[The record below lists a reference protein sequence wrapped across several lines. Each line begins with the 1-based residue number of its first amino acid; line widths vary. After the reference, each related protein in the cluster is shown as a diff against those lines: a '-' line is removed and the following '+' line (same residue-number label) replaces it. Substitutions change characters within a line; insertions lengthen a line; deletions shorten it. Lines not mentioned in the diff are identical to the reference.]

1 MRNTSA
7 RARVDNAHPF
17 RSSDIIDQP
26 PCAILPLFAAASGS
40 FVRSRH
46 RHFSPSRLLVR
57 IGRYFC
63 PAGHC
68 RCTDGLGTRFI
79 SFEDR
84 RDRREENNNKRSSRY
99 FSPDF
104 PNIGL
109 GYLRRCFFFNAIF
122 VLGASSIVRILEV
135 SRSSVKRARVYDSV
149 HV

>member
-68 RCTDGLGTRFI
+68 RCTDGLGTRFT

-84 RDRREENNNKRSSRY
+84 RDRREEDNNKRSWRY
-99 FSPDF
+99 FSPVCRTS
-104 PNIGL
+104 GL
-109 GYLRRCFFFNAIF
+109 LIF
-122 VLGASSIVRILEV
+122 VIVSFLT
-135 SRSSVKRARVYDSV
+135 RSSYSAPRVSFVFWKFPDRP
-149 HV
+149 